1 MQSHPL
7 TSFKIQKSYQSET
20 RFNGAYP
27 RNNSPKT
34 KDGTYVS
41 INMYIIL
48 GQKVLV
54 SANQLELFG

>member
-48 GQKVLV
+48 GQK
-54 SANQLELFG
+54 SW